1 MANKKS
7 LCIRCDT
14 ECKSNS
20 KKRSVRCQY
29 CNLWIHNDC
38 AGLSEEVYKILS
50 EQSSVIGIFQYTCR
64 SCIAGSAIL
73 SQRIIE
79 IDKRVGEVEKQ
90 SKKNALE
97 IVEIRDNSKKTD
109 DRVGILETN
118 FEEATERTKDSVFY
132 EMSERESRKCN
143 LVFHGVPEPPR
154 SVKAGA
160 EKKKIDFENIGKIC
174 IAIECPVDIETEIK
188 FCARLGKFDPLKPDQ
203 TRPLLVGA
211 CDVSIK
217 QKILSNARKLKDL
230 PEYKK
235 VGICADL
242 TKLQRR
248 QEADLWA
255 EAASRNEDMS
265 PEDSLNFKWRPTGPR
280 GLQTLARVRRPP
292 VDHVQDPQQGGQ
304 GGSEYQ
310 ETLNPQPGTSGHH
323 PPARE
328 QRDKR
333 PATNSEDEDDL
344 SPVRPPRSSAR
355 RE

>member
-7 LCIRCDT
+7 LCIRCDA

-20 KKRSVRCQY
+20 KRRSVRCQY

-38 AGLSEEVYKILS
+38 AGLSEELYKILS
-50 EQSSVIGIFQYTCR
+50 EQSSVIGIFQYTCK
-64 SCIAGSAIL
+64 SCISGSAIL

-90 SKKNALE
+90 SQKNALD
-97 IVEIRDNSKKTD
+97 IAEIRDRNKKTD
-109 DRVGILETN
+109 DRVGNLETN
-118 FEEATERTKDSVFY
+118 FEEASSRTKDSVFY

-154 SVKAGA
+154 SVKAGT
-160 EKKKIDFENIGKIC
+160 EKKKLDLENISSIC
-174 IAIECPVDIETEIK
+174 SAIESPVNIETEIK
-188 FCARLGKFDPLKPDQ
+188 FCARLGRLDPAKPDQ

-211 CDVSIK
+211 CDVNTK
-217 QKILSNARKLKDL
+217 QKILNNARKLKDL
-230 PEYKK
+230 PNYKK

-255 EAASRNEDMS
+255 EAASRNEEMS
-265 PEDSLNFKWRPTGPR
+265 PEDSLNFVWRPTGPR

-292 VDHVQDPQQGGQ
+292 GDHVQGPRQGGQ
-304 GGSEYQ
+304 GGSEDP
-310 ETLNPQPGTSGHH
+310 ETLSPQPGPSGHR

-328 QRDKR
+328 LRDKR

-344 SPVRPPRSSAR
+344 SPIKPPRSSAR